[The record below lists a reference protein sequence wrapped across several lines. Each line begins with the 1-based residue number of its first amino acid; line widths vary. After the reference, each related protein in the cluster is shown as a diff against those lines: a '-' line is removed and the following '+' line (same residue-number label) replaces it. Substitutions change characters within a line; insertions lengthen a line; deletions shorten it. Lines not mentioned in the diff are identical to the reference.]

1 MTNKFYNE
9 IATLSVYIANLDE
22 YNNGNLIG
30 DWISLPIKKRDFR
43 DFLFTIGNPE
53 KIKILDYKDNLGLN
67 GLKIRKYKSL
77 KEVNQ
82 LAKRIKNIDPSEIN
96 TFNAIY
102 EALGDFELTLDCYE
116 SGNYVYYGNMTLKE
130 IAQENIKGYY
140 DIYKTK
146 YGIIQIQ

>member
-22 YNNGNLIG
+22 YVKGNLIG
-30 DWISLPIKKRDFR
+30 DWINLPIKKRDFR
-43 DFLFTIGNPE
+43 DFLFSIGNPE

-82 LAKRIKNIDPSEIN
+82 LAKRIKNIDPSEVN
-96 TFNAIY
+96 TFNALY
-102 EALGDFELTLDCYE
+102 EASGNFNTALDCLE
-116 SGNYVYYGNMTLKE
+116 FK
-130 IAQENIKGYY
+130 
-140 DIYKTK
+140 K
-146 YGIIQIQ
+146 YGF